1 MVTLQ
6 LRQLDV
12 PPGQRLVVRDLPW
25 AELEL
30 ILTEMGEHRAT
41 RIAYNDEVLEITRFE
56 KYCCSYNNYDFKGCK
71 TFFTHSVFG
80 LDNNG
85 SGTD

>member
-30 ILTEMGEHRAT
+30 ILAEMGDHRAA
-41 RIAYNDEVLEITRFE
+41 RIAFEILTVASAR
-56 KYCCSYNNYDFKGCK
+56 
-71 TFFTHSVFG
+71 
-80 LDNNG
+80 
-85 SGTD
+85 

>member
-30 ILTEMGEHRAT
+30 ILTEMGDHRAA
-41 RIAYNDEVLEITRFE
+41 RIAYPSIRHLIWRLSYAQAALTR
-56 KYCCSYNNYDFKGCK
+56 
-71 TFFTHSVFG
+71 
-80 LDNNG
+80 
-85 SGTD
+85 